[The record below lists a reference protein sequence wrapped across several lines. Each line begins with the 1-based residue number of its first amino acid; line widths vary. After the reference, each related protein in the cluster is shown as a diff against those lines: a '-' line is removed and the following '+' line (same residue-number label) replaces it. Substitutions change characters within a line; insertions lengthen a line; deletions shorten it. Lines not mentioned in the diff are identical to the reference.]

1 MAFPFPVY
9 NIAYPAAGFKSKTHV
24 YCNAKNDYFP
34 ANVSGP
40 EAFEKAGLFDIL
52 RISTR
57 KGIAIYE
64 RKRAGKTRNNNA

>member
-1 MAFPFPVY
+1 MAFPFSML

-40 EAFEKAGLFDIL
+40 EKLLELLKS
-52 RISTR
+52 R
-57 KGIAIYE
+57 GIFVDLLSDREVCTFNVREYC
-64 RKRAGKTRNNNA
+64 GTV